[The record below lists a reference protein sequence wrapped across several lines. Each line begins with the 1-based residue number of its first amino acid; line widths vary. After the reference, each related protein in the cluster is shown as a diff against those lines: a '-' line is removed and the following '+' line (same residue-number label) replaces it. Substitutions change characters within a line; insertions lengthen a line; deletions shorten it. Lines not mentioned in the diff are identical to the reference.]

1 MLVIPNILFQEF
13 MYCVCLPRLQLL
25 PTQPKL
31 HTAQVWTALPE
42 PNVHHITKLP
52 SSSSAVPSSIRH
64 NKDHFIFNSSVIFIF
79 YFIWKK
85 ESTLVFLSLRFNAFM
100 QFLKRWIINYL
111 KNYVFTFSKICIKIQ
126 KHFWQTHWQC
136 DATGRPSETL
146 AMICT
151 LDTLQRRYHRTTL
164 RWADRL

>member
-1 MLVIPNILFQEF
+1 MSAQASAASNAAITTH
-13 MYCVCLPRLQLL
+13 CACL
-25 PTQPKL
+25 
-31 HTAQVWTALPE
+31 
-42 PNVHHITKLP
+42 N
-52 SSSSAVPSSIRH
+52 SSARAKCAPHYQASFFIVSCSLLHRH

-85 ESTLVFLSLRFNAFM
+85 ESTLGFLSLRFNAFM
-100 QFLKRWIINYL
+100 QFLKGWIINYL

-151 LDTLQRRYHRTTL
+151 LDTHQRRYHRTAL
-164 RWADRL
+164 RWADRP

>member
-1 MLVIPNILFQEF
+1 MS
-13 MYCVCLPRLQLL
+13 
-25 PTQPKL
+25 
-31 HTAQVWTALPE
+31 AL
-42 PNVHHITKLP
+42 
-52 SSSSAVPSSIRH
+52 SSAASNAAITTHCASLNSSARAKCAAHYQAPIFLVSWSLLYRH
-64 NKDHFIFNSSVIFIF
+64 NKDHLIFNSSVIFIF

-151 LDTLQRRYHRTTL
+151 LDTLQRRYHRTAL
-164 RWADRL
+164 RWADRP